1 MEMVLV
7 SMLGNSSFKPEMK
20 ICHIQ
25 HSSSDFKIMQ
35 CKITLPVFV
44 GFCGGSCPSSCRIPP
59 RKPGPQTEVAYFSF
73 EQHDMAV

>member
-1 MEMVLV
+1 MEIVLV
-7 SMLGNSSFKPEMK
+7 SVLRNSSFKPEKNMP
-20 ICHIQ
+20 

-59 RKPGPQTEVAYFSF
+59 RKPGPQTEASFSF